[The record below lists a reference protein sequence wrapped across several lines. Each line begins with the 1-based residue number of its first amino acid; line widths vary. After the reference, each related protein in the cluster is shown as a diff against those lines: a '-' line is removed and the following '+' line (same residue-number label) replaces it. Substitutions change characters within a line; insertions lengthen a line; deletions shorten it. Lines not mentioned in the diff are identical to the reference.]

1 MKINYKQCAE
11 EIVNLIGTENI
22 QTVSHCMTRL
32 RFSVKD
38 IKRIDQEALKKI
50 QGVLGVIY
58 ASGQLQVIMGQNLLP
73 VFEEVLKLDKFDV
86 GEEIQEDLDT
96 PREKLT
102 LKSAGSAVLGYIS
115 ASVTPMLPG
124 LIAGGML
131 KVFLLIITLI
141 SSSFAETQTYIILSF
156 LANAPFYFMPIFVA
170 FGASKKLGG
179 TPIYAMLC
187 SAALL
192 SPEFIA
198 MVGTGEAITL
208 FSLPVKAV
216 SYSSSLVP
224 ALLISLVA
232 YYSEKF
238 FNKIVPG
245 IFKSIFVGL
254 GTIVVT
260 MTLGFVVLGPLG
272 SYIGSY
278 LALAFVWLGN
288 TIGPVALG
296 VLAAIFPWLI
306 MCGMHTALVPFMA
319 QAIVDPGY
327 DSVFRPAFILHNMA
341 EGGACLGVALRTK
354 NKELRSEALSI
365 GFGCIF
371 AGVSEPAIY
380 GINLRFRKPM
390 IGVMAGGAVGGV
402 IAGIMG
408 AKAYVMGYSTIL
420 ALPIFQDTVLAMLI
434 GIIVCIVVSV
444 VVTYILGFE
453 DDVVGSSSVEEQA
466 AIKELPIVGDD
477 KIVAIADAE
486 IIPLE
491 EVNDEAFSQKLM
503 GDGIAFKLVNNQIV
517 SPCNGTLSAVF
528 PTGHAFGIT
537 MSDGTE
543 LLIHIGIDTVKLD
556 GKGFTP
562 LADQGD
568 MVKAGQ
574 PIVKIN
580 KEEIEKAGYD
590 TTTMLI
596 VAGEGTVPV
605 TFGKMGHVN
614 VSEVI
619 N

>member
-466 AIKELPIVGDD
+466 AIKELPVVGDD

-596 VAGEGTVPV
+596 VAGEGTLPV

>member
-232 YYSEKF
+232 YYSEKI

-453 DDVVGSSSVEEQA
+453 DDVVGSSNVEEQA

-537 MSDGTE
+537 MNDGTE

-562 LADQGD
+562 LVDQGD
-568 MVKAGQ
+568 MVRAGQ

>member
-1 MKINYKQCAE
+1 
-11 EIVNLIGTENI
+11 
-22 QTVSHCMTRL
+22 
-32 RFSVKD
+32 
-38 IKRIDQEALKKI
+38 
-50 QGVLGVIY
+50 
-58 ASGQLQVIMGQNLLP
+58 
-73 VFEEVLKLDKFDV
+73 
-86 GEEIQEDLDT
+86 
-96 PREKLT
+96 
-102 LKSAGSAVLGYIS
+102 
-115 ASVTPMLPG
+115 
-124 LIAGGML
+124 
-131 KVFLLIITLI
+131 
-141 SSSFAETQTYIILSF
+141 
-156 LANAPFYFMPIFVA
+156 
-170 FGASKKLGG
+170 
-179 TPIYAMLC
+179 MLC

-466 AIKELPIVGDD
+466 VIKELPVVGDD

-596 VAGEGTVPV
+596 VAGEGTMPV

>member
-11 EIVNLIGTENI
+11 KIVNLIGTENI
-22 QTVSHCMTRL
+22 QSVSHCMTRL

-86 GEEIQEDLDT
+86 GEEIKEDLNT

-102 LKSAGSAVLGYIS
+102 LKSAGSAILGYIS

-131 KVFLLIITLI
+131 KVFLLIVTLI

-192 SPEFIA
+192 SPEFIT
-198 MVGTGEAITL
+198 MVGAGEAITL

-216 SYSSSLVP
+216 GYSSSLVP

-245 IFKSIFVGL
+245 IFKSIFVGF

-260 MTLGFVVLGPLG
+260 MTLGLVVLGPLG

-288 TIGPVALG
+288 IIGPVALG
-296 VLAAIFPWLI
+296 VLAAVFPWLI

-319 QAIVDPGY
+319 QAIADPGY

-390 IGVMAGGAVGGV
+390 IGVMTGGAVGGV

-434 GIIVCIVVSV
+434 GIIVCIVVSA

-453 DDVVGSSSVEEQA
+453 DDVVGSSNVEEQA
-466 AIKELPIVGDD
+466 KELPVVGDD

-517 SPCNGTLSAVF
+517 SPCNGTLSVVF

-537 MSDGTE
+537 MKDGTE
-543 LLIHIGIDTVKLD
+543 LLIHIGIDTVELD

-562 LADQGD
+562 LVDQGD

-596 VAGEGTVPV
+596 VTGAGTVPV
-605 TFGKMGHVN
+605 TFGKMGYVN

>member
-86 GEEIQEDLDT
+86 GEGIQEDLDI

-141 SSSFAETQTYIILSF
+141 SSSFAKTQTYIILSF

-192 SPEFIA
+192 SPEFIT

-296 VLAAIFPWLI
+296 VLAATFPWLI

-319 QAIVDPGY
+319 QAIADPGY

-390 IGVMAGGAVGGV
+390 IGVMTGGAVGGV

-434 GIIVCIVVSV
+434 GIILCIVVSA

-453 DDVVGSSSVEEQA
+453 DDAVGSSSVEEQA
-466 AIKELPIVGDD
+466 AIKELPVVGDD

-537 MSDGTE
+537 MNDGTE

-562 LADQGD
+562 LVDQGD

-596 VAGEGTVPV
+596 VVGEGTVPV